1 MTCTYFE
8 NENGAGAT
16 ATKATRGRGEKWNIS
31 GSLVRWV
38 KLSRWA
44 GRAVQVQALKRKQEA
59 RADRPNGTTTRA
71 SHDATT
77 VRTRRRQGKL

>member
-8 NENGAGAT
+8 NQNGAGAT
-16 ATKATRGRGEKWNIS
+16 ATKATRGRGGENIS

-44 GRAVQVQALKRKQEA
+44 GRAGQVQALKRKQEA
-59 RADRPNGTTTRA
+59 RADRPTGITTRA

-77 VRTRRRQGKL
+77 VCTRRRQGKL